1 LLSPLDPPYT
11 LAPGLMEEHMS
22 MYTVALLVL
31 PVLFAFLYI
40 LFRSGAPQA
49 PTLGHH
55 LLASGSAL
63 HQVRRG

>member
-1 LLSPLDPPYT
+1 
-11 LAPGLMEEHMS
+11 MS

-40 LFRSGAPQA
+40 LFRCAAPQA

-55 LLASGSAL
+55 LLASGSVL